1 MPKVGDV
8 LAGRYQI
15 EAPIGVG
22 GMASVYRAR
31 DLRLERDIAIKV
43 LLPNLAADPTL
54 AQRFEREALALAAT
68 AHPSIVK
75 VFDVEAG
82 DPATGREPFYV
93 MELCDGGS
101 LADRLAARGRLDPGE
116 LVAAV
121 VAVADGLADLHER
134 GFVHR
139 DVKPHNI
146 LFDHE
151 RARLA
156 DFGLARSE
164 EGTELTALTVTGTTV
179 GTLAYLAPELL
190 AAMPATPASDVYALG
205 VVAFQG
211 LTGRLPRPAGSMT
224 ELVESRTEPPPT
236 VSSIAPELG
245 TAFDGPVAAALAIDP
260 KARIAPLEL
269 ADRLT
274 AALSGPRP
282 TADDAATTV
291 VPILATVAA
300 ASVDPAAVTLEEIR
314 PASAAVTLEEI
325 RPASAVKPPDQ
336 TRVWSG
342 DPRPAIAAI
351 GALGIVV
358 LALFALSMLLG
369 GRDGSTGGANPPATG
384 TSVATS
390 SPTPEPTPP
399 TPVPTLTDD
408 PAAEAYAVLD
418 RVDVAIEALA
428 DEDDIRDRDL
438 DALRRHAGDVR
449 NALTAGD
456 YDDALD
462 RTARLDDEVDTLD
475 DRVQGDAME
484 RLKDAVSDLD
494 EAIAAD

>member
-1 MPKVGDV
+1 
-8 LAGRYQI
+8 
-15 EAPIGVG
+15 
-22 GMASVYRAR
+22 
-31 DLRLERDIAIKV
+31 
-43 LLPNLAADPTL
+43 
-54 AQRFEREALALAAT
+54 
-68 AHPSIVK
+68 
-75 VFDVEAG
+75 
-82 DPATGREPFYV
+82 
-93 MELCDGGS
+93 
-101 LADRLAARGRLDPGE
+101 
-116 LVAAV
+116 
-121 VAVADGLADLHER
+121 
-134 GFVHR
+134 
-139 DVKPHNI
+139 
-146 LFDHE
+146 
-151 RARLA
+151 
-156 DFGLARSE
+156 
-164 EGTELTALTVTGTTV
+164 
-179 GTLAYLAPELL
+179 
-190 AAMPATPASDVYALG
+190 
-205 VVAFQG
+205 
-211 LTGRLPRPAGSMT
+211 MT

-291 VPILATVAA
+291 VPILATGAA
-300 ASVDPAAVTLEEIR
+300 ASVDP
-314 PASAAVTLEEI
+314 AAVTLEEI

-342 DPRPAIAAI
+342 DPRPAIAAL

-462 RTARLDDEVDTLD
+462 RTARLDDEVDRLD

-494 EAIAAD
+494 EAIAAG